1 MSSNCQ
7 SEHGDISSDD
17 EQEIM
22 RRNWKKNI
30 STIEKT
36 AFREGAT
43 STEIES
49 DVMFQ
54 LGFDNGYKDG
64 FKDGYKNGSYKS
76 TLMLLNKF
84 NFLEDCEEN

>member
-30 STIEKT
+30 STIEKVV
-36 AFREGAT
+36 FIIRNQFV
-43 STEIES
+43 SNY
-49 DVMFQ
+49 
-54 LGFDNGYKDG
+54 LL
-64 FKDGYKNGSYKS
+64 KN
-76 TLMLLNKF
+76 LIL
-84 NFLEDCEEN
+84 

>member
-30 STIEKT
+30 STIEKVV
-36 AFREGAT
+36 FINR
-43 STEIES
+43 
-49 DVMFQ
+49 
-54 LGFDNGYKDG
+54 N
-64 FKDGYKNGSYKS
+64 
-76 TLMLLNKF
+76 LLYQIIYQKT
-84 NFLEDCEEN
+84 